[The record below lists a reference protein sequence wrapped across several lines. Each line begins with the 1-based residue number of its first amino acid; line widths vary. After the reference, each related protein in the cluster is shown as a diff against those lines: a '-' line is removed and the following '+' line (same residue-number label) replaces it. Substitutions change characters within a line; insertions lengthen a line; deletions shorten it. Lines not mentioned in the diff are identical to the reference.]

1 MENWINIISFTYPH
15 EAHMAKG
22 FLEASDIEVIIK
34 DELTVQVN
42 NLYSNALGGVKLFVD
57 ANKAEEALSLLED
70 AGYIIKNTKER
81 NIPLETF
88 PLEYKTLCPYCKST
102 NVTKKK
108 MPGYT
113 FALSI
118 LLLGFPIP
126 FLKRT
131 YYCYDCQKEWRMENR
146 KKK

>member
-1 MENWINIISFTYPH
+1 MENWVNIISFTYPH

-42 NLYSNALGGVKLFVD
+42 NLYSNALGGVKLMVQTE
-57 ANKAEEALSLLED
+57 KAEEALSLLEE
-70 AGYIIKNTKER
+70 AGYIIKNAEEQKTPIES
-81 NIPLETF
+81 F
-88 PLEYKTLCPYCKST
+88 SAEYKTLCPYCKST
-102 NVTKKK
+102 NITKKK
-108 MPGYT
+108 MAGYT

-126 FLKRT
+126 FLKTT
-131 YYCYDCQKEWRMENR
+131 YNCYDCQRECRIKKEQ
-146 KKK
+146 